1 MDKPIKPP
9 HSAPEPGGKDMQ
21 SSSSQRER
29 DDNYAHVL
37 VNCRDNWRIIT
48 ARTGDQWVI
57 QKRSSSTSTGVFLGK
72 CHCTTRKSLI
82 AACSRLR
89 LLSAE
94 VMVVLEALPDHVSG
108 QSLPET
114 PQNKKRRNNGDQHD

>member
-94 VMVVLEALPDHVSG
+94 VMAVLEALPDHVSG

>member
-57 QKRSSSTSTGVFLGK
+57 QKRSSSTNTGVFLGK

-94 VMVVLEALPDHVSG
+94 VMAVLEALPDHVSG

>member
-1 MDKPIKPP
+1 MDKPIKSP
-9 HSAPEPGGKDMQ
+9 HGAPEPGGKDMQ
-21 SSSSQRER
+21 PSHSQRQR

-37 VNCRDNWRIIT
+37 VNCRDNWRVIT

-57 QKRSSSTSTGVFLGK
+57 QKRSSSTNTGVWLGK
-72 CHCTTRKSLI
+72 GHCRLKTSLI
-82 AACSRLR
+82 AACSRLG

-94 VMVVLEALPDHVSG
+94 VLTVLEALPDHVSG

-114 PQNKKRRNNGDQHD
+114 PKNSKQTNNGGRHD

>member
-9 HSAPEPGGKDMQ
+9 HGAPEPGGKDMQ
-21 SSSSQRER
+21 SSSSQRQR

-57 QKRSSSTSTGVFLGK
+57 QKRSSSTNTGVWLGK
-72 CHCTTRKSLI
+72 GHCRLKTSLI
-82 AACSRLR
+82 AACSRLG

-94 VMVVLEALPDHVSG
+94 VMAVLEALPDHVCG
-108 QSLPET
+108 QSLPAT
-114 PQNKKRRNNGDQHD
+114 PKDTKRRNNGGQHD

>member
-37 VNCRDNWRIIT
+37 VNCRDNWRIIS

-57 QKRSSSTSTGVFLGK
+57 QKRSSSTNTGVFLGK

-89 LLSAE
+89 LLSAD
-94 VMVVLEALPDHVSG
+94 VQAVLEARPDHASG

-114 PQNKKRRNNGDQHD
+114 QKDTKRRNNGGQHD

>member
-1 MDKPIKPP
+1 MDKPVKPP
-9 HSAPEPGGKDMQ
+9 HGAPEPGRGIMQ
-21 SSSSQRER
+21 PLQSQRQR

-37 VNCRDNWRIIT
+37 VNCRDNWRVIT

-57 QKRSSSTSTGVFLGK
+57 QKRSSSTNTGVWLGK
-72 CHCTTRKSLI
+72 GHCRLKTSLI
-82 AACSRLR
+82 AACSRLG

-94 VMVVLEALPDHVSG
+94 VQAVLEALPDHVSG

>member
-37 VNCRDNWRIIT
+37 VNSRDNWRIIT

-94 VMVVLEALPDHVSG
+94 VMAVLEALPDHVSG

-114 PQNKKRRNNGDQHD
+114 PNPAKCPNNGGRHD

>member
-1 MDKPIKPP
+1 MDKPTKPP
-9 HSAPEPGGKDMQ
+9 HGAPEPRGKDIQ
-21 SSSSQRER
+21 SSSSQRQR

-37 VNCRDNWRIIT
+37 VNCRDNWRVIT

-94 VMVVLEALPDHVSG
+94 VMAVLEALPDHVSG
-108 QSLPET
+108 QSLPEI
-114 PQNKKRRNNGDQHD
+114 PNPAKCPNNGGRHD

>member
-1 MDKPIKPP
+1 MATPKKKP
-9 HSAPEPGGKDMQ
+9 HGAPEPGSGNMQ
-21 SSSSQRER
+21 PLQPQRQR

-37 VNCRDNWRIIT
+37 VNCRDNWRVIT

-57 QKRSSSTSTGVFLGK
+57 QKRSSSTNTGVWLGK
-72 CHCTTRKSLI
+72 CHCRLKTSLI
-82 AACSRLR
+82 AACSRLG

-94 VMVVLEALPDHVSG
+94 VLTVLEALPDHVSG

-114 PQNKKRRNNGDQHD
+114 PNPAKCPNNGGRHD

>member
-1 MDKPIKPP
+1 MDKPIKSP
-9 HSAPEPGGKDMQ
+9 HGAPVPGGKDMQ

-57 QKRSSSTSTGVFLGK
+57 QKRSSSTNTGVFLGK

-82 AACSRLR
+82 AACSRLG
-89 LLSAE
+89 LLSAD
-94 VMVVLEALPDHVSG
+94 VQAVLEALPDHVSG

-114 PQNKKRRNNGDQHD
+114 PKDTKRPNNGDQHD